1 MVTPLLAVIGGSGLY
16 QMEGMDSGAEEVS
29 VRTPFGDPSD
39 PITVGAIAGVPV
51 AFLARHGRGHR
62 LTPTEINQ
70 RANIWALKSLGV
82 RKILSISAVGSMRED
97 YRPLDVVVPDQL
109 LDRTRGRPSTFFGNG
124 LVAHVGFADPFC
136 PALSEALF
144 RTAGQCAARVHRG
157 GTYVCIEGP
166 QFSTRAESRVY
177 RQWGVDIIGMTALP
191 EAKLA
196 REAELCY
203 ATLALVTDY
212 DVWHHS
218 EEAVTVEMVV
228 ANLSR
233 NVSVA
238 QQVIRS
244 LVPVLADL
252 PDCGCGSALA
262 NAIIT
267 RPDAIPAAVKADLAP
282 IVGKYLK

>member
-1 MVTPLLAVIGGSGLY
+1 MATPLLAVIGGSGLY
-16 QMEGMDSGAEEVS
+16 QIDGMDSGAEDVR

-39 PITVGAIAGVPV
+39 PITVGTIAGVPV
-51 AFLARHGRGHR
+51 AFLSRHGKGHR

-82 RKILSISAVGSMRED
+82 EKILSISAVGSMRED

-109 LDRTRGRPSTFFGNG
+109 VDRTRARPSTFFGNG

-136 PALSEALF
+136 PALSDALF
-144 RTAGQCAARVHRG
+144 RTASQSAERVHRG

-166 QFSTRAESRVY
+166 QFSTRAESRIY

-212 DVWHHS
+212 DVWHQS
-218 EEAVTVEMVV
+218 EEAVTVETVV
-228 ANLSR
+228 ANLTR
-233 NVSVA
+233 NIAVA
-238 QQVIRS
+238 KQIILH
-244 LVPVLADL
+244 LVPLLASL
-252 PDCGCGSALA
+252 PECACGSALA

-267 RPDAIPAAVKADLAP
+267 RPDAIPDAVKADLAP